1 MEEIKRIVNNVW
13 QAWKRTA
20 QFIGD
25 QIARVILSLF
35 YFTVFMPFA
44 LGLRI
49 FGDPLALRSSH
60 NAKWVDR
67 RTHDLT
73 IDDSRR
79 LF

>member
-1 MEEIKRIVNNVW
+1 MEGLRKFW
-13 QAWKRTA
+13 HAWKRFG

-25 QIARVILSLF
+25 FIGRLVLTLF

-44 LGLRI
+44 LAVRL
-49 FGDPLALRSSH
+49 FMDPLALRPV
-60 NAKWVDR
+60 AQPKWLER
-67 RTHDLT
+67 RTQDLT